1 MYLGLDLR
9 GGVHFL
15 LQVDLQPALTKRA
28 ENIAA
33 EVRGLL
39 REKPIRHGGVT
50 RDGQV
55 VRIRFRDADTRNKA
69 QAAIAGTIP
78 DLALAQRDD
87 GQDLLLVG
95 TLKPEVLKRI
105 QETALAQKIGTLNK
119 RVNYLDVDK

>member
-15 LQVDLQPALTKRA
+15 LQVDLQAALTKRA

-39 REKPIRHGGVT
+39 REKTIRHGGVA

-55 VRIRFRDADTRNKA
+55 LRIRFRDAETRA
-69 QAAIAGTIP
+69 YRDLLFAGGAWLTAAIA
-78 DLALAQRDD
+78 D
-87 GQDLLLVG
+87 GD
-95 TLKPEVLKRI
+95 
-105 QETALAQKIGTLNK
+105 TAMSVRL
-119 RVNYLDVDK
+119 